1 MKRIISLVTL
11 IIATILPTMAEQPEV
26 KNSGLNIQ
34 VVNPRHFGNGI
45 LLDVIMQ
52 NTSFSNIEIGLSRG
66 SAIDGNGIE
75 YYVNWYRL
83 ARKKPTFIDLPRN
96 TSVRGQILIEQT
108 SEKLNNIRTL
118 DIPLSEA
125 KISDRGHRYREE
137 LLYRFK
143 DIIIPSLSN
152 TDNANTVCTHPDL
165 YISPLNCARVDN
177 NIEMTFL
184 VTNKSNMT
192 IDLDK
197 DLKFSRV
204 DCHINAYDEYGNWY
218 GGSLQSPAF
227 DKALTYILPPEV
239 PVKLKIVV
247 NNVPQSVK
255 KFQLIRFKTNPGPY
269 TIPVNFLIDFN
280 NMNVGWTKPQESN

>member
-1 MKRIISLVTL
+1 MKRIISHIILL
-11 IIATILPTMAEQPEV
+11 IATLLPAMAERPET
-26 KNSGLNIQ
+26 KNPELNIQ
-34 VVNPRHFGNGI
+34 VENPRHFGNGV

-52 NTSFSNIEIGLSRG
+52 NTSFSTLKIGLSSG
-66 SAIDGNGIE
+66 GTAIDSNGKE
-75 YYVNWYRL
+75 YDVEWYRL
-83 ARKKPTFIDLPRN
+83 ANKNPNFIDLPRN
-96 TSVRGQILIEQT
+96 TTVRGQILIKQA
-108 SEKLNNIRTL
+108 SEKLNNIKTL
-118 DIPLSEA
+118 DIPLSD
-125 KISDRGHRYREE
+125 KEE